1 MASILDVKDTQFR
14 LAEDGTINFQAVE
27 SNPLAGEPVA
37 KLAKGEVPL
46 KPSIVITN
54 AKGVDEAAL
63 ITRLEAWRDAHI
75 GTVLELIVGLKEPLK
90 QPEAKE
96 GEEAPAPLPA
106 ITENVQAILD
116 AVYDSMGILPRE
128 KIEGLI
134 AQIDVDDRRVLRAK
148 RVRLGPILV
157 FIPALNKPAGVR
169 LRGLLWSLHNGE
181 SLPANVPNDGIVS
194 QVVDADAV
202 NKDFYQA
209 IGYPVFGNRA
219 IRIDMLDRVICAVY
233 DSADKGKFRAQHQ
246 MAEWL
251 GCPMDDLYGV
261 LSAMGHKKIE
271 DAPKEPEAVAVDAP
285 VEEAASPAS
294 DATDSAVA
302 ETPAEGAKPA
312 PEKKPELAEF
322 HLKRGKA
329 FEKKTSGDA
338 RKPYKKPDAQKQ
350 NKKDNKP
357 KGKRNKQDD
366 RQPKV
371 MSAKA
376 KKVEDS
382 PFAILQQLKTGNDD

>member
-1 MASILDVKDTQFR
+1 MDTQFR
-14 LAEDGTINFQAVE
+14 LAEDGTIGYQAVE
-27 SNPLAGEPVA
+27 SNPLPGEVIA
-37 KLAKGEVPL
+37 KLVKGDVPL
-46 KPSIVITN
+46 KPGIEIVN
-54 AKGVDEAAL
+54 AKGADEAAL
-63 ITRLEAWRDAHI
+63 KVRLEAWRDAHI

-96 GEEAPAPLPA
+96 GEEAPAPLPE
-106 ITENVQAILD
+106 ITPVVQEIMD

-128 KIEGLI
+128 GLEDLI
-134 AQIDVDDRRVLRAK
+134 AKIDADDRRVLRAK

-169 LRGLLWSLHNGE
+169 LRGLLWSLYNDQP
-181 SLPANVPNDGIVS
+181 LPANVPNDGIVS

-233 DSADKGKFRAQHQ
+233 DSAQGGKFRAQHQ

-251 GCPMDDLYGV
+251 GSPIDDLYGV
-261 LSAMGHKKIE
+261 LAAMGHKKIE
-271 DAPKEPEAVAVDAP
+271 VPEVETAL
-285 VEEAASPAS
+285 EEAA
-294 DATDSAVA
+294 TD
-302 ETPAEGAKPA
+302 EGEAKA
-312 PEKKPELAEF
+312 DPEKKPELAEF

-329 FEKKTSGDA
+329 FDQKSGE
-338 RKPYKKPDAQKQ
+338 RKPFKKADKKKQ
-350 NKKDNKP
+350 DKP
-357 KGKRNKQDD
+357 KGKRNKTNN
-366 RQPKV
+366 REPKI
-371 MSAKA
+371 MSAAA

>member
-14 LAEDGTINFQAVE
+14 LAEDGSISYQAVE
-27 SNPLAGEPVA
+27 SNPLPGEVIA
-37 KLAKGEVPL
+37 QLVKGETPL
-46 KPSIVITN
+46 KPAIQVTN

-63 ITRLEAWRDAHI
+63 VTRLEAWRDAHI
-75 GTVLELIVGLKEPLK
+75 ATVLELLVGLKEPLK

-96 GEEAPAPLPA
+96 GEEAPAPLPE
-106 ITENVQAILD
+106 ITPVVQEIMD

-128 KIEGLI
+128 QLENLIEKID
-134 AQIDVDDRRVLRAK
+134 ADDRRVLRAK

-169 LRGLLWSLHNGE
+169 LRGLLWSLYNDQP
-181 SLPANVPNDGIVS
+181 LPANVPNDGIVS
-194 QVVDADAV
+194 QVVEGDV

-233 DSADKGKFRAQHQ
+233 DSAEKGKFRAQHQ

-251 GCPMDDLYGV
+251 GSPIEDLYSV

-271 DAPKEPEAVAVDAP
+271 AEPQ
-285 VEEAASPAS
+285 VEEA
-294 DATDSAVA
+294 T
-302 ETPAEGAKPA
+302 EGAEVTDAEKPQ
-312 PEKKPELAEF
+312 EKPELAEF
-322 HLKRGKA
+322 YLKRGKA
-329 FEKKTSGDA
+329 FESKASG
-338 RKPYKKPDAQKQ
+338 RKPFKKSDQQRKE
-350 NKKDNKP
+350 KP
-357 KGKRNKQDD
+357 KGKRNKLSN

-371 MSAKA
+371 MSAEA

>member
-14 LAEDGTINFQAVE
+14 LAEDGVISFQVVE
-27 SNPLAGEPVA
+27 SNPLAGEAVA
-37 KLAKGEVPL
+37 KLVKGDVPL
-46 KPSIVITN
+46 KPAIEITN

-63 ITRLEAWRDAHI
+63 RTRLEAWRDAHVA
-75 GTVLELIVGLKEPLK
+75 TVLELLVGLKEPLK

-96 GEEAPAPLPA
+96 GEEAPTPLPD
-106 ITENVQAILD
+106 ITPVVQEMFD

-128 KIEGLI
+128 QLESLI
-134 AQIDVDDRRVLRAK
+134 AKIDADDRRVLRAK
-148 RVRLGPILV
+148 RVRLGPILA

-169 LRGLLWSLHNGE
+169 LRGLLWSLYNDQP
-181 SLPANVPNDGIVS
+181 LPANVPNDGIVS
-194 QVVDADAV
+194 QVVEGDV

-209 IGYPVFGNRA
+209 IGYPVFANRA

-233 DSADKGKFRAQHQ
+233 DSATGGKFRAQHQ

-251 GCPMDDLYGV
+251 GSPIEDLYGV

-271 DAPKEPEAVAVDAP
+271 EPV
-285 VEEAASPAS
+285 VEEKVEEKAEEPA
-294 DATDSAVA
+294 A
-302 ETPAEGAKPA
+302 ETTDTTEEKAKEATPKSD
-312 PEKKPELAEF
+312 KKPELAEF

-329 FEKKTSGDA
+329 FEKKPA
-338 RKPYKKPDAQKQ
+338 ERKSFKKPDA
-350 NKKDNKP
+350 KKVEKP
-357 KGKRNKQDD
+357 KGKRNKTNN
-366 RQPKV
+366 REPKI
-371 MSAKA
+371 MSAAA

>member
-14 LAEDGTINFQAVE
+14 LSEDGVISFQAIE
-27 SNPLAGEPVA
+27 SNPLPGEAVA
-37 KLAKGEVPL
+37 KLVKGETPL
-46 KPSIVITN
+46 KPVIEITN
-54 AKGVDEAAL
+54 AKGVDETSL
-63 ITRLEAWRDAHI
+63 VTRLEAWRDAHI
-75 GTVLELIVGLKEPLK
+75 ATVLELLVGLKEPLK

-96 GEEAPAPLPA
+96 GEEAPAPLPE
-106 ITENVQAILD
+106 ITPTVQEIFD

-128 KIEGLI
+128 QLENLIEKID
-134 AQIDVDDRRVLRAK
+134 ADDRRVLRAK

-169 LRGLLWSLHNGE
+169 LRGLLWSLYNDQP
-181 SLPANVPNDGIVS
+181 LPANVPNDGIVS
-194 QVVDADAV
+194 QVVEGEA

-209 IGYPVFGNRA
+209 IGYPVFGNRV

-233 DSADKGKFRAQHQ
+233 DSAEKGKFRAQHQ

-251 GCPMDDLYGV
+251 GSPIEDLYTV

-271 DAPKEPEAVAVDAP
+271 VPAAQETTDDAK
-285 VEEAASPAS
+285 
-294 DATDSAVA
+294 A
-302 ETPAEGAKPA
+302 E

-322 HLKRGKA
+322 YLKRGKA
-329 FEKKTSGDA
+329 FEQESGERKSFKKSD
-338 RKPYKKPDAQKQ
+338 KKKSD
-350 NKKDNKP
+350 KP
-357 KGKRNKQDD
+357 KGKRNKTNN

-371 MSAKA
+371 MSAEA

-382 PFAILQQLKTGNDD
+382 PFAILGQLKTGSDE